1 VGRPVP
7 PCEEIRPASTMR
19 IVIMVAME
27 EEAQYLRPL
36 LTGVHNIDMP
46 GVHGDKASRGYA
58 GEAVVDI
65 VVSGIG
71 AVWASSATTAALLA
85 ITPAGGKVDAVI
97 SCGCSGA
104 HAYGQ
109 KMGDMVIGSSVMPLD
124 PQVIASDGSLTYPGV
139 RFSMTTKGTTHFMA
153 DPHLLELAT
162 AAAHEIKAAR
172 VPGMRIDVGVVGSG
186 DAWRQSVKVIRE
198 VHERTHSLC
207 EEMEAHAVAQVAAR
221 FGVPF
226 IAIKDIANSEL
237 EPEAIQLEPSHH
249 IVPDTCKVGYH
260 AALVTDAT
268 VRKLAGLPPRTD
280 ASAPRLDLGST
291 VASPTASPA
300 PSPVASRKRAVAAS
314 SSVANEGRA
323 ARPRR
328 TASA

>member
-1 VGRPVP
+1 
-7 PCEEIRPASTMR
+7 M
-19 IVIMVAME
+19 
-27 EEAQYLRPL
+27 LRL
-36 LTGVHNIDMP
+36 LLSL
-46 GVHGDKASRGYA
+46 A
-58 GEAVVDI
+58 AV
-65 VVSGIG
+65 
-71 AVWASSATTAALLA
+71 
-85 ITPAGGKVDAVI
+85 
-97 SCGCSGA
+97 
-104 HAYGQ
+104 
-109 KMGDMVIGSSVMPLD
+109 
-124 PQVIASDGSLTYPGV
+124 
-139 RFSMTTKGTTHFMA
+139 
-153 DPHLLELAT
+153 AT

-268 VRKLAGLPPRTD
+268 VRKLAGL
-280 ASAPRLDLGST
+280 LDRGEWVHMFPEGST
-291 VASPTASPA
+291 NTDPTTLKQFKRGVGHTVLDCVRPPTIIPFYHHGAQNVMPPPSDPDVMYVA
-300 PSPVASRKRAVAAS
+300 PSGGHHIHILFGEPIAIDDLLPTKPRRLLSDAERDAVAEAI
-314 SSVANEGRA
+314 ANRMHSAVDALRVEMLATLAIEQVEA
-323 ARPRR
+323 ARV
-328 TASA
+328 AGE